1 MADPSLNHSQGPF
14 LPSCK
19 GHCDHFVGA
28 DIQFANIQIIQ
39 FANIQIIQFADI
51 IQIIQLT
58 NIQFTKDTAINVS
71 ADIQFANIQIIQFEN
86 MQIIQFANIIQIIQY
101 KYTNYKGH
109 CNRFVR

>member
-39 FANIQIIQFADI
+39 FADI
-51 IQIIQLT
+51 IQIIQFT
-58 NIQFTKDTAINVS
+58 NIQFTKDTAIIVS
-71 ADIQFANIQIIQFEN
+71 TDIHFANIQIIQL
-86 MQIIQFANIIQIIQY
+86 ANII
-101 KYTNYKGH
+101 
-109 CNRFVR
+109 